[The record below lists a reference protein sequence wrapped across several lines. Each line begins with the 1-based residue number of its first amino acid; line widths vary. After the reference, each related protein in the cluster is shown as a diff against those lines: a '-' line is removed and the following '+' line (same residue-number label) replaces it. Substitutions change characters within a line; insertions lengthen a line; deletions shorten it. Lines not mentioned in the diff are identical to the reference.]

1 MNDERIEQAKNK
13 IRSEIAMIVFIGVVF
28 SFLVKTLILN
38 MSLEE
43 CITEYVIMIFFPLY
57 QFIRMHILK
66 VSVYSK
72 SKQPIR
78 NLGITILVLVV
89 ISAVVIF
96 NSIQESS
103 VYDWQNSV
111 VGISSFLALFIV
123 IFSAANKY
131 NRYKGHKYEQEFD
144 DDK

>member
-1 MNDERIEQAKNK
+1 MKDERIEQAKNK
-13 IRSEIAMIVFIGVVF
+13 IRSEMAMIVFIGVVF

-72 SKQPIR
+72 SKQSIR
-78 NLGITILVLVV
+78 NLVITILVLVV
-89 ISAVVIF
+89 ISAVVIL
-96 NSIQESS
+96 NSMQESP

-111 VGISSFLALFIV
+111 VGVSSFLALFIG
-123 IFSAANKY
+123 IFGVANRY